1 MMTDGTTSTVG
12 KTITNSD
19 DTKLFQIC
27 NGSWEDYQRTVH
39 TFKVEDKAN
48 QWVSQTMRF
57 NFAQSSTTGKS
68 SSVTDFT
75 ETSDSEVAKGINL
88 IFIIIR
94 LLLIIYG

>member
-1 MMTDGTTSTVG
+1 M
-12 KTITNSD
+12 
-19 DTKLFQIC
+19 
-27 NGSWEDYQRTVH
+27 H

-88 IFIIIR
+88 IFYNYTAATNNLWLRNIK
-94 LLLIIYG
+94 LTKYVSE